1 MKLRT
6 IYIILLIAG
15 ISFSCGKDYQLNRNT
30 KLIVSHN
37 WKVNTYVDYSQN
49 NTVDI
54 RQAIYVFEESGTL
67 VKVYEN
73 NDTIISDWE
82 LSTNGN
88 YLTIGSNVFKI
99 TDITSR
105 VMSLRY
111 GDVELFFVEA
121 E

>member
-1 MKLRT
+1 MKLRI
-6 IYIILLIAG
+6 IYIILLVVG

-30 KLIVSHN
+30 KLIVSHK

-49 NTVDI
+49 STVDI
-54 RQAIYVFEESGTL
+54 RQAIYDFNESGTL
-67 VKVYEN
+67 TKVYEN
-73 NDTIISDWE
+73 NDTIISEWE
-82 LSTNGN
+82 LNSDGT

-99 TDITSR
+99 TDVTSR

-111 GDVELFFVEA
+111 GDVELFFIEA